1 MFREY
6 HYLNKGLAPFVKCFA
21 AFLGGTPVGFV
32 AVQTVK
38 FGTTYNRVSRLVVLP
53 DYQGVGIG
61 RKLLTF
67 VAEYYKKQS
76 HIPFL
81 IVTSNPQL
89 IRGGLKG
96 WRITRAGRSGKINNA
111 SFLKQMHGAYR
122 SGAEDRLTVSLEY
135 LGVPK
140 S

>member
-6 HYLNKGLAPFVKCFA
+6 HYLNKGLNPFVKCFA
-21 AFLGGTPVGFV
+21 AFLNDVPVGFI
-32 AVQTVK
+32 AVQNVK
-38 FGTTYNRVSRLVVLP
+38 FGTQYNRVSRLVVLP

-67 VAEYYKKQS
+67 VAERYKRES
-76 HIPFL
+76 HIPFV
-81 IVTSNPQL
+81 IITSNPQL

-96 WRITRAGRSGKINNA
+96 WRITRSGRCGKINNA
-111 SFLKQMHGAYR
+111 TFLRSMHGAYR
-122 SGAEDRLTVSLEY
+122 NGAEDRLTVSLEY

-140 S
+140 A